1 MAPDELGG
9 RGDREPLLGRRTTI
23 AVAVLAA
30 SAVGLAVAGEVSS
43 GGPGSAD
50 ATPTP
55 TATAQPRA
63 VQEPP
68 AVVSTGWVANDVVCP
83 VQTDGRRLLIV
94 RFILANRSGR
104 ELVVTSV
111 EPVLPLGGL
120 SPRST
125 STIAGD
131 CHRWVPTDTG
141 SDSLPVDGQRVV
153 SMLFRLPQECPHPL
167 PVRARVT
174 VRAQS
179 GSSRTVELPVLA
191 DLGGVPL
198 DACPDDAGQTPAT
211 ARSTFGRAQ
220 TR

>member
-9 RGDREPLLGRRTTI
+9 RGDREPLLGRRTTV

-30 SAVGLAVAGEVSS
+30 VAVGVAVAGEVSG
-43 GGPGSAD
+43 GGPGPAD
-50 ATPTP
+50 AAPTP
-55 TATAQPRA
+55 TATEQPRA

-68 AVVSTGWVANDVVCP
+68 AVLSTGWVANDVVCP

-104 ELVVTSV
+104 KLVVTSV

-153 SMLFRLPQECPHPL
+153 SMLFRLPRKCPHAL

-174 VRAQS
+174 VRAET
-179 GSSRTVELPVLA
+179 GSIRTVELPVLA
-191 DLGGVPL
+191 DLGGVPFA
-198 DACPDDAGQTPAT
+198 ACADV
-211 ARSTFGRAQ
+211 
-220 TR
+220 

>member
-23 AVAVLAA
+23 AAAVLTAVAVGMA
-30 SAVGLAVAGEVSS
+30 AGEVSG

-50 ATPTP
+50 ATPAP
-55 TATAQPRA
+55 TATEQPRA

-68 AVVSTGWVANDVVCP
+68 AVVAATGWVVNDVVCP

-104 ELVVTSV
+104 QLVVTSV

-174 VRAQS
+174 VRAES
-179 GSSRTVELPVLA
+179 SSRTVELPVLS
-191 DLGGVPL
+191 DLGGVPFA
-198 DACPDDAGQTPAT
+198 ACADV
-211 ARSTFGRAQ
+211 
-220 TR
+220 